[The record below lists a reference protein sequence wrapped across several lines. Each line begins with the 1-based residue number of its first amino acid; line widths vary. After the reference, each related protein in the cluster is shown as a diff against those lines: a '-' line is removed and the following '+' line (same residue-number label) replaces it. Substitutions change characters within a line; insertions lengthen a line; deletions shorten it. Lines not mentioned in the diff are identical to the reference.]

1 MHSDFSNPMRKRK
14 SIYPNPVLSK
24 HYDYIRFGCHMSK
37 RNRSQKSFQ
46 FNRFFMPSGAEWNE
60 FHNTIHFRLASLLT
74 GKDWDKV
81 TQT

>member
-14 SIYPNPVLSK
+14 SIYLNPMLSK

-46 FNRFFMPSGAEWNE
+46 FNRFFIPSDAKLNE
-60 FHNTIHFRLASLLT
+60 FHNTIHVRLASLLT